1 MPHSMNVRWLG
12 FVGRRSL
19 LLTIVAGLVLMWI
32 GYRIAESYYVGRGV
46 EAAARQAAPHL
57 MSLISVLERYQ
68 TLPPILSEDR
78 AIIDAASGSP
88 DGTLNE
94 RLARFAKT
102 TGVDAVYL
110 MDENGWTIAASNW
123 RRPKTFLGQNYG
135 FRPYFK
141 TALAGN
147 PGEYYAV
154 GATTGVPGYFV
165 SHPVEDETTGIVG
178 VIAVKVDLRNL
189 EANWASPERNIF
201 ITDSN
206 GVIVLSGQESWR
218 FRTVAALDDETRE
231 LIATRRQFGKEDLS
245 PIDIERRGGV
255 VAIGGERFVEHVAE
269 VGRLGWILHFLS
281 PYQQV
286 RERSRLIVAMIAVL
300 LLSLAAFI
308 LFRRSQRTHGLLV
321 SSERERDELNR
332 LNLDLER
339 EIVERRQAETRLK
352 HAQDDLKRASKL
364 AALGQLAASVSHELG
379 QPLSAMK
386 TYIAGAHLPESAD
399 EGAGRREADHSGE
412 LLQQLDRLLDRMSET
427 TSQLQFFAGRGGEA
441 FEDVVLADV
450 VAGALE
456 TMRPA
461 IRSEGVELQ
470 YRIANPKTIVRGG
483 RTRLEQVVVN
493 MIRNALD
500 SMQDSPRKHLSIAA
514 LESEGSATIVVRD
527 SGGGIEGGLET
538 TIFEPFVTTKSS
550 GEGMGLGL
558 AISAE
563 IVKDHGGSLS
573 ARNSEGGG
581 AEFAMELPVSERV
594 DDPAA

>member
-1 MPHSMNVRWLG
+1 MQLSMIARRLG
-12 FVGRRSL
+12 SVEIRPL
-19 LLTIVAGLVLMWI
+19 MLAIAAGLALMWI
-32 GYRIAESYYVGRGV
+32 GYRTAEIYYVGRGV

-57 MSLISVLERYQ
+57 VSLISVLERYQ
-68 TLPPILSEDR
+68 TLPRVLCDDR
-78 AIIDAASGSP
+78 AIIDAALGSP

-94 RLARFAKT
+94 RLARFAES
-102 TGVDAVYL
+102 TGADAVYL
-110 MDENGWTIAASNW
+110 MDDSGLTIAASNW

-165 SHPVEDETTGIVG
+165 SYPVRDERAGIVG
-178 VIAVKVDLRNL
+178 VIAVKVELSNL
-189 EANWASPERNIF
+189 EANWATPEGNIF

-206 GVIVLSGQESWR
+206 GVIVLSGRESWR

-231 LIATRRQFGKEDLS
+231 LIATRRQFGNEELS
-245 PIDIERRGGV
+245 PIDMERRGRV
-255 VAIGGERFVEHVAE
+255 VTIEGERFVEHVAE
-269 VGRLGWILHFLS
+269 VGRLGWMLHFLS
-281 PYQQV
+281 PYHQV
-286 RERSRLIVAMIAVL
+286 RERSRLIMAMIAVL
-300 LLSLAAFI
+300 LLSLAAFL
-308 LFRRSQRTHGLLV
+308 LFRRSQRAHGLLV

-352 HAQDDLKRASKL
+352 RAQDDLKRASKL

-386 TYIAGAHLPESAD
+386 TYIAGARLPESAD
-399 EGAGRREADHSGE
+399 EGAGGREADHSGE
-412 LLQQLDRLLDRMSET
+412 LLQRLDRLLDRMSET
-427 TSQLQFFAGRGGEA
+427 TKQLRFFADREDEA

-461 IRSEGVELQ
+461 IRSEGVELR
-470 YRIANPKTIVRGG
+470 YGIDDRDTIVRGG
-483 RTRLEQVVVN
+483 RTRLEQVLVN

-500 SMQDSPRKHLSIAA
+500 SMRDCPRKRLSIAT

-527 SGGGIEGGLET
+527 TGRGIEGGLET

-563 IVKDHGGSLS
+563 IVKGHGGTLS
-573 ARNSEGGG
+573 ARNREGGG
-581 AEFAMELPVSERV
+581 AEFAMELPVSENV
-594 DDPAA
+594 DDPIG

>member
-1 MPHSMNVRWLG
+1 MQHSMIARWLG
-12 FVGRRSL
+12 FVVKRSL
-19 LLTIVAGLVLMWI
+19 LLTIVAGLALMWI
-32 GYRIAESYYVGRGV
+32 GYRIAENYYVGRGV

-57 MSLISVLERYQ
+57 VSLISVLERYQ

-78 AIIDAASGSP
+78 AIIEAASGSP
-88 DGTLNE
+88 EGTLNE
-94 RLARFAKT
+94 RLARFAES
-102 TGVDAVYL
+102 TGADAVYL
-110 MDENGWTIAASNW
+110 MDENGWTVAASNW
-123 RRPKTFLGQNYG
+123 RQPKTFLGQNYG

-141 TALAGN
+141 TALAGS

-165 SHPVEDETTGIVG
+165 SHPVEDGRAGIVG

-189 EANWASPERNIF
+189 EANWAAPEGDIF
-201 ITDSN
+201 ITDRN
-206 GVIVLSGQESWR
+206 GVIVLSGRESWR
-218 FRTVAALDDETRE
+218 FRTVAALDSDTRE
-231 LIATRRQFGKEDLS
+231 LIAARRQFGEEDLS
-245 PIDIERRGGV
+245 PIGMERRGRV
-255 VAIGGERFVEHVAE
+255 VTIGGERFVEHVAE
-269 VGRLGWILHFLS
+269 VGRLGWMLHFLS
-281 PYQQV
+281 PYRQV
-286 RERSRLIVAMIAVL
+286 RERSRLIMAMIAVL

-308 LFRRSQRTHGLLV
+308 LFRRSQRAQGLLV

-352 HAQDDLKRASKL
+352 HAQNDLKRASRL

-386 TYIAGAHLPESAD
+386 TYIAGAHLPDPAG
-399 EGAGRREADHSGE
+399 EGAGRRETDRGGE
-412 LLQQLDRLLDRMSET
+412 LLQRLDRLLDRMSET
-427 TSQLQFFAGRGGEA
+427 TKQLQFFAGREGEA
-441 FEDVVLADV
+441 FEDVMLADV

-456 TMRPA
+456 TMHPA

-470 YRIANPKTIVRGG
+470 YGIENPDTIVRGG
-483 RTRLEQVVVN
+483 RARLEQVLVN

-500 SMQDSPRKHLSIAA
+500 SMQDCPRKHLSIAT
-514 LESEGSATIVVRD
+514 LESEGRATIVVRD
-527 SGGGIEGGLET
+527 TGRGIEGGLET

-563 IVKDHGGSLS
+563 IVKGHGGTLS
-573 ARNSEGGG
+573 ARNREGGG
-581 AEFAMELPVSERV
+581 AEFAMELPVSEKV
-594 DDPAA
+594 DDQIE